1 MYNVLTTYITYS
13 DWKLMSKN
21 DIPEA
26 GNTNIAEMWIVYKIK
41 ATGGMN
47 KNVVVS
53 RLHWYMKTMFT

>member
-26 GNTNIAEMWIVYKIK
+26 GNTNIAEM
-41 ATGGMN
+41 
-47 KNVVVS
+47 
-53 RLHWYMKTMFT
+53 